1 MRIFTQK
8 NIGIFYS
15 NNEQKEKILEYF
27 QKNEIKTKENWR
39 YIDRDTGGYHFSLS
53 NIDIRILPI
62 SECVRGMRFNE
73 IYIFKEDFNNLL
85 VDLVVLPTDQCNNVK
100 VITYLGDFY
109 IDAEDYNY
117 YKLKK
122 KKIGDLIV

>member
-39 YIDRDTGGYHFSLS
+39 YIDRDTGGYRFSLS
-53 NIDIRILPI
+53 NIEVRILPI

-73 IYIFKEDFNNLL
+73 IYIFEEDFNNLL

-109 IDAEDYNY
+109 IDTEDYNY